1 MVIRRSFVA
10 AAVAVLGVLA
20 VDGVAHADP
29 AGPTDYRTTVVSI
42 VPDAPAVA
50 VDIIG
55 GDSFVQLTVAPG
67 TDVLVTGYQG
77 EPFLRFLAD
86 GTVEEN
92 DRSPTVYES
101 RERYGADVPE
111 YADATLPPDWD
122 RVASGGRYSWHDHR
136 AHWMNPQPPPAA
148 QPGERILEAVIPLQV
163 DGTAVAVTV
172 VSDWLE
178 EPSPVPLYAG
188 AGAGGAAILL
198 ALAGRR
204 GIVWAVLVAAVA
216 AGGVGWWQFR
226 SLPAETGP
234 LMVWWLLP
242 AVAAGCSLA
251 AVVLGHRLASYA
263 LVVLAGI
270 ELAAWAY
277 LRRDGAFRAI
287 IPTDAPFWL
296 DRGVLA
302 AAALVGV
309 VGALSG
315 LVGLYRG
322 PSDGR

>member
-1 MVIRRSFVA
+1 MVIRRALV
-10 AAVAVLGVLA
+10 AAVAAVVGVLA
-20 VDGVAHADP
+20 VGGVAHADP

-42 VPDAPAVA
+42 APETPAVA

-55 GDSFVQLTVAPG
+55 GDSFVQLTVTPG
-67 TDVLVTGYQG
+67 TEVLVTGYRG

-111 YADATLPPDWD
+111 YADAALPPDWD
-122 RVASGGRYSWHDHR
+122 RVAGGGRYSWHDHR

-163 DGTAVAVTV
+163 DGAPVSVTV
-172 VSDWLE
+172 ASDWLE
-178 EPSPVPLYAG
+178 EPSRVPLYAG
-188 AGAGGAAILL
+188 AGAGGAAVLL

-204 GIVWAVLVAAVA
+204 RIVWSVLAAALA
-216 AGGVGWWQFR
+216 AGGTGWWQFR

-234 LMVWWLLP
+234 LLVWWLLP
-242 AVAAGCSLA
+242 AVAAISA
-251 AVVLGHRLASYA
+251 VVAVVLGHRLVSYA

-322 PSDGR
+322 PSE